1 MGELKDV
8 FLSLPEEEKE
18 ALMDNYGYSIA
29 RDIEA
34 GIMSD
39 WWVVV
44 KTAVEESGILR
55 ELREIKKGRRSCDDA
70 SLEG

>member
-1 MGELKDV
+1 MVWGTNWYWQDVAEFIGELKDV

-34 GIMSD
+34 GIMGD
-39 WWVVV
+39 
-44 KTAVEESGILR
+44 
-55 ELREIKKGRRSCDDA
+55 
-70 SLEG
+70 